1 MESHDV
7 VMERRSQE
15 SAVAD
20 VPRTRRRLTVDRDA
34 DLVERLCRHEPGA
47 TEALVAVYGD
57 RVYRL
62 AIGITGNHSD
72 AEEVVQDALWTV
84 VRKIDTFRGDSGFG
98 SWLYRI
104 VANAAY
110 GTLRRGYGR
119 RLDRSLDEALP
130 VFDEQGQP
138 PEPITDWSPRVDD
151 PSVQSEL
158 RTVLTAALDD
168 LPPEY
173 RAVVVLRDVEGL
185 SHRKISEVLGITVA
199 SAKARVHRARLF
211 LRKRLTGYMSP
222 GRGGLARGPK
232 PARCSRRGG
241 QP

>member
-1 MESHDV
+1 
-7 VMERRSQE
+7 MERRGQE

-84 VRKIDTFRGDSGFG
+84 VRKIETFRGESAFG

-110 GTLRRGYGR
+110 QKLRGR
-119 RLDRSLDEALP
+119 QSRDRDLPLDEALP
-130 VFDEQGQP
+130 AFDARGRHVG
-138 PEPITDWSPRVDD
+138 PIADWSARVDD
-151 PSVQSEL
+151 HSVQTEL
-158 RTVLTAALDD
+158 RVALTSAIND
-168 LPPEY
+168 LPPVA
-173 RAVVVLRDVEGL
+173 RAALVLRDVEGFSNLEIAEALGL
-185 SHRKISEVLGITVA
+185 SVPIVKS
-199 SAKARVHRARLF
+199 RVHRARLF
-211 LRKRLTGYMSP
+211 LRKQLGDAMTTVDATASTSYAS
-222 GRGGLARGPK
+222 
-232 PARCSRRGG
+232 
-241 QP
+241 